1 MKMGVGSVPAT
12 PSGLPRGASSTQGSA
27 FRLHPGLNSRRRFAA
42 RDWLRFFRLAALIAS
57 AILLSGFLA
66 SIASA
71 QQAQLLVTVFDEK
84 TGNPI
89 ENLDAGNFSVID
101 DNTPLRV
108 VGAEYKKTLL
118 DVMLLV
124 DTSALGEVVR
134 PLSAAFVEG
143 LGQDEQM
150 AIVGFH
156 DSADLLQDFTNSKQT
171 LMGALRGV
179 RFGNNPRILDA
190 LFAGL
195 DGGFA
200 ASSAARRVIVLLAAG
215 VEGRSK
221 VPLADVLRLAK
232 DKRASI
238 YPVYVEGVERGL
250 FRRLARRTGGAHFR
264 ARLRKQSPK
273 DLAKI
278 VYVVLRGH
286 YVLELTGV
294 YTLGDRMEIKIQGLP
309 KSDVKPWASAL
320 PLD

>member
-1 MKMGVGSVPAT
+1 MTGRRGCEP
-12 PSGLPRGASSTQGSA
+12 PR
-27 FRLHPGLNSRRRFAA
+27 P
-42 RDWLRFFRLAALIAS
+42 AALIAGVV
-57 AILLSGFLA
+57 LLSGLFA
-66 SIASA
+66 SIAAA
-71 QQAQLLVTVFDEK
+71 QQIQLLVTVFDEK
-84 TGNPI
+84 TGQPI
-89 ENLDAGNFSVID
+89 ENLAAGNFSVID
-101 DNTPLRV
+101 DKTPLRV
-108 VGAEYKKTLL
+108 IAAEYKKTLL

-134 PLSAAFVEG
+134 PLSAAFVEA
-143 LGQDEQM
+143 LGPDEQM

-171 LMGALRGV
+171 LMGSLRGV

-195 DGGFA
+195 DGGFGV
-200 ASSAARRVIVLLAAG
+200 SSAARRVIVLLAAG

-238 YPVYVEGVERGL
+238 YPVYVEGVERRL

-264 ARLRKQSPK
+264 ARPRKQDPK
-273 DLAKI
+273 DLAAT
-278 VYVVLRGH
+278 VYSVLRGH

-309 KSDVKPWASAL
+309 KSDLKPWASAL
-320 PLD
+320 PLE